1 MRLLCATDLSS
12 RSDRALRR
20 AGVLAGACSAE
31 LVLLSVVDDDQPTT
45 LVESERREVT
55 ILLAEQSRTMHEL
68 QDLQPRLR
76 VEVGDLRNPL
86 ILRLK

>member
-20 AGVLAGACSAE
+20 AGILAREADAE
-31 LVLLSVVDDDQPTT
+31 LVLLSVVDDDQPKR

-55 ILLAEQSRTMHEL
+55 MLLTEQSRRTYEL
-68 QDLQPRLR
+68 QGLQPRLR
-76 VEVGDLRNPL
+76 VLAGR
-86 ILRLK
+86 R